1 MSNPVI
7 VSFNLIDAMPELQL
21 IDLLMQASKRFDD
34 DLSADEKDRAVRY
47 FKAWHEAQP
56 KKTNPTGYKR

>member
-1 MSNPVI
+1 
-7 VSFNLIDAMPELQL
+7 MPELQL

-56 KKTNPTGYKR
+56 KKTSPTGYKQ